1 MTEIWIDVP
10 KYEGLYKV
18 SNTGK
23 IKSLKTK
30 KPRILKF
37 SPDRDGKARVG
48 LRRYDRTKTFY
59 IHRIVYCA
67 FNNLKLTDDICI
79 VHKDHDMSNNA
90 LDNLKA
96 MPLNKASHH
105 VSLDG

>member
-1 MTEIWIDVP
+1 MTEVWIDVP

-23 IKSLKTK
+23 IKSLKSK
-30 KPRILKF
+30 NPRILKF
-37 SPDRDGKARVG
+37 SPDRDGKARVS
-48 LRRYDRTKTFY
+48 LRRYDKTKTFY

-67 FNNLKLTDDICI
+67 FHKLKLTEDICI
-79 VHKDHDMSNNA
+79 VHKEHDMSNNA

-96 MPLNKASHH
+96 MSLKKASRY
-105 VSLDG
+105 VSQD